1 MSLEPF
7 VWIPFRS
14 GPRAVIATT
23 STTLSPAD
31 SSDKRACHA
40 AGERQV
46 DGISEIGALT
56 LQRSGPR
63 RSRLRVAAHSLQSVC
78 DSI

>member
-7 VWIPFRS
+7 VWIPFRN

-23 STTLSPAD
+23 STTLSPAG

-40 AGERQV
+40 VGERRV
-46 DGISEIGALT
+46 DDIPEIGALT

-63 RSRLRVAAHSLQSVC
+63 RSRLRVAAHRLQSVC